1 MCPLYFQLKCVLCIY
16 SSIVSFVFTAQMC
29 PLYFQLKCVLCISS
43 SIISFEFQL
52 NCVLCISRPVK
63 IIRLIGKNTIEEII
77 LKRAE
82 DKLKLTSTVI
92 PEIRPSKTYI
102 VHDHMQKSDHL
113 KSVWLFSNMFS
124 LLTSNCTCILYLIKH
139 KLKAIHS
146 VTYLS
151 FNLSRYL
158 HLMQKMQHCCT
169 LCPFQYEL
177 QHLFQNVAH
186 P

>member
-1 MCPLYFQLKCVLCIY
+1 MTTCRNQ
-16 SSIVSFVFTAQMC
+16 T
-29 PLYFQLKCVLCISS
+29 ISKVHS
-43 SIISFEFQL
+43 AW
-52 NCVLCISRPVK
+52 PH
-63 IIRLIGKNTIEEII
+63 
-77 LKRAE
+77 A
-82 DKLKLTSTVI
+82 
-92 PEIRPSKTYI
+92 EIRPSQKYIVHDHMQKSDHLKSTYYMTTCRNQTISKVHSTWPHAEIRPSQKFI